1 MTDSPY
7 RSGFVSITGR
17 PNVGKSTLLNTMLG
31 QKISIVTS
39 KPQTTRN
46 RITGIKTLPGAQ
58 IVFIDSPGIH
68 NPVSRYGDMMVREAR
83 EAVSGVDIVLLV
95 VNPVV
100 PGPRDLE
107 IIKFLG
113 KAAKSVPV
121 FLVVNKV
128 DSVSKPKLLPV
139 IDEYSKAFEF
149 AEVIPISA
157 LKGDGVELLLEKIA
171 SRLPEGPM
179 QYPDDMVTDRLERF
193 MVYEIIREK
202 VMELTEQEV
211 PHSVAVDVVV
221 WEESPAGHEGKGLD
235 NPRGRVRIGADIW
248 VERDSQKGI
257 IIGKGGQR
265 LKSIGTSARA
275 EIEKLLDSRV
285 HLDLWVKLKKDWRYD
300 LKAIRELGI

>member
-95 VNPVV
+95 VNPAV

-128 DSVSKPKLLPV
+128 DAVSKPKLLPV

-149 AEVIPISA
+149 AGVIPISA

-193 MVYEIIREK
+193 MVSEIIREK

-221 WEESPAGHEGKGLD
+221 WEESPAVHEEKGLD

>member
-193 MVYEIIREK
+193 MVSEIIREK

>member
-1 MTDSPY
+1 MSDASY
-7 RSGFVSITGR
+7 RSGFVSIIGR
-17 PNVGKSTLLNTMLG
+17 PNVGKSTLLNTILG
-31 QKISIVTS
+31 QKISIVTN

-46 RITGIKTLPGAQ
+46 RIIGIKTLPGAQ

-68 NPVSRYGDMMVREAR
+68 NPVSRYGAMMVREAH

-100 PGPRDLE
+100 PGPKDLDL
-107 IIKFLG
+107 IKFLS
-113 KAAKSVPV
+113 KAARSLPV

-128 DSVSKPKLLPV
+128 DAVSKPKLLP
-139 IDEYSKAFEF
+139 IIEEYSKAFEF
-149 AEVIPISA
+149 AEIIPISA
-157 LKGDGVELLLEKIA
+157 LKGDGIELLMEKIA

-179 QYPDDMVTDRLERF
+179 QYPDDMVTDQLERF
-193 MVYEIIREK
+193 MVSEIIREK
-202 VMELTEQEV
+202 VMEQTEQEV
-211 PHSVAVDVVV
+211 PHSVAVDVIS
-221 WEESPAGHEGKGLD
+221 WEETGE
-235 NPRGRVRIGADIW
+235 GRVRISADIW

-257 IIGKGGQR
+257 IIGKGAQR

-285 HLDLWVKLKKDWRYD
+285 HLDLRVKLKKDWRSD

>member
-139 IDEYSKAFEF
+139 IDEYSKACEF
-149 AEVIPISA
+149 AGVIPISA

-193 MVYEIIREK
+193 MVSEIIREK

>member
-95 VNPVV
+95 VNPAV

-128 DSVSKPKLLPV
+128 DAVSKPKLLPV

-149 AEVIPISA
+149 AGVIPISA

-179 QYPDDMVTDRLERF
+179 QYPADMVTDRLERF
-193 MVYEIIREK
+193 MVSEIIREK

-221 WEESPAGHEGKGLD
+221 WEESPAVHEEKGLD